1 MADRAY
7 LERLTKELTEQGK
20 LIEAGWIG
28 LRLAILPDSVPGVQL
43 DEMRKA
49 FFAGAAHLF
58 ASINTIL
65 DPGEEP
71 TEADLTRMDNIH
83 RELQAFEASLREFM
97 LRAATP
103 RPRPKQ
109 QHTLGDAPIEDKYR
123 DSMQAMARTL
133 DEYLNP
139 GRDVGHRKVGFVVL
153 LFEYGSHDGRA
164 NYISN
169 GASRRDIVALFKEQ
183 IARFEGQPD
192 VEGHA

>member
-1 MADRAY
+1 MADRAF

-28 LRLAILPDSVPGVQL
+28 LRLAALPDNAPSVQL

-58 ASINTIL
+58 SSINTIL

-71 TEADLTRMDNIH
+71 TDADMARMDNIH

-97 LRAATP
+97 QRAATP
-103 RPRPKQ
+103 RPQPQ
-109 QHTLGDAPIEDKYR
+109 PQSHTLGDAPIEDRYR
-123 DSMQAMARTL
+123 DRMQAMARTL
-133 DEYLNP
+133 DEYFNP
-139 GRDVGHRKVGFVVL
+139 DRSARKVGFVVL

-169 GASRRDIVALFKEQ
+169 GASRRDIVTLFKEQ